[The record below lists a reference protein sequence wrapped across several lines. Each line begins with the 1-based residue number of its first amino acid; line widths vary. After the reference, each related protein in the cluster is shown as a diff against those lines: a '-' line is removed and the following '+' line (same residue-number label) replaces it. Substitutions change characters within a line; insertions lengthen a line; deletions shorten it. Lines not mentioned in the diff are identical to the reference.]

1 MELTNTG
8 LFIYQVIFI
17 SSKKFNVL
25 FFVFELRSQPSLPS
39 QMVLIML
46 MLCLDSVLSYS
57 LQSPQ
62 A

>member
-25 FFVFELRSQPSLPS
+25 FLVFELR
-39 QMVLIML
+39 
-46 MLCLDSVLSYS
+46 
-57 LQSPQ
+57 
-62 A
+62 